1 MYTITLKQNFP
12 LRTVFAVSEKF
23 GYVVSIFLEPL
34 AGLCYHLHSGK
45 VTGCVPWQGDAN
57 GWTAQ
62 PGRSMV
68 WALQLPLVW

>member
-34 AGLCYHLHSGK
+34 AGLCYHLHSLNEEIETEL
-45 VTGCVPWQGDAN
+45 VVEQLAQGS
-57 GWTAQ
+57 TA
-62 PGRSMV
+62 
-68 WALQLPLVW
+68 